1 MNIVGTRKVIEL
13 CKKMRNLEAF
23 IHLSTAFQTY
33 DPKVI
38 EEKVYESPAP
48 AQAIIDLA
56 DSISDDL
63 DARLTPSLI
72 KPRPNTYTYTKAIT
86 EAMVVEECLGK
97 IPFAIVRPSLV
108 GSSWKEPFP
117 GWIDTYNIFTGL
129 TKAIAYNS
137 SLQFYDDKVER
148 KAINIIPLDISV
160 NMLISQ
166 G

>member
-38 EEKVYESPAP
+38 EEKVYEPPAP
-48 AQAIIDLA
+48 PQAIIDLA

-108 GSSWKEPFP
+108 GSTWKEPFP
-117 GWIDTYNIFTGL
+117 GWIDTFNALTSF
-129 TKAIAYNS
+129 TKAIAFKNS
-137 SLQFYDDKVER
+137 FNLLEDKLNL
-148 KAINIIPLDISV
+148 KTMNITPLDTSV
-160 NMLISQ
+160 NMLICQ